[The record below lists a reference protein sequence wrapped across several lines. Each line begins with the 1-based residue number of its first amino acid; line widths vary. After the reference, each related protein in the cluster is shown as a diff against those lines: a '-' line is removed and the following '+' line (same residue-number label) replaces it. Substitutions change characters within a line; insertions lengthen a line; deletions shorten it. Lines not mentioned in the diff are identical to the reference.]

1 MCNVSQGIKEKAYD
15 AGVARGLTQGIA
27 QGISQGKLDTYL
39 ELLRDGLLS
48 ISDVA
53 HKLNITE
60 QEVQKMLSQ

>member
-15 AGVARGLTQGIA
+15 AGVA

-53 HKLNITE
+53 QKLNITE